1 MKGHRDVEDGDVI
14 QYQIGRKNSSLS
26 LMQKMYEGIHS

>member
-14 QYQIGRKNSSLS
+14 QYQIGRKNSSIFNA
-26 LMQKMYEGIHS
+26 KDV